1 MNGKGVLRIGSNHFR
16 KGKGGKDIGK
26 KYFLNETLLHSQ
38 DVTFV
43 F

>member
-26 KYFLNETLLHSQ
+26 RDEKL
-38 DVTFV
+38 
-43 F
+43 